1 MLSSE
6 FPQAHHGWMEWAKL
20 EEEDGN
26 FELSLEILDTG
37 TRVCNGYNEVLLM
50 RAIKQNEKLNNL
62 NGSRAL
68 LGKLYNEPVEK
79 IWRTVLEGA
88 LLEERAGNV
97 AVARKLLCVLV
108 HKVAW
113 YGPIYYEAFRLEE
126 KAELFSEAYL
136 VIRKGLAELPRYGP
150 LWFGLLRIMERTD
163 IGMELLSWQRGDGV
177 LPTLFNVRRECQNA
191 IYSISRELVWKVHF
205 EQAQIEERAATV
217 VAQSQSVATNTPIEE
232 CLDALLDSARKCFV
246 LSMMACPSNLR
257 WKIFLAGARME
268 LNAGKIDTVKA
279 LLRQAHMEVPEKSRY
294 HVFLE
299 CCRLEEFT
307 GSVDAA
313 RKILTI
319 ARSSIKNEWKI
330 YLESVLVE
338 ARDGNLTTAIFIA
351 DEALRMD
358 SGSGRLWALLLQLVH
373 RIEWKQSMVK
383 KLHCSTLSEN
393 SFKSSMNKY
402 VQVPAGYTIPSK
414 FNVLYRA
421 LQVVPK
427 SGEVWC
433 EGARVLLN
441 PLSLDIFDPCQ
452 AFKFLSFAI
461 MFTPQYGDSFVEY
474 VRLEML
480 MQVILP
486 RMLTLLGIP
495 SAAFFGLLGTH
506 DVESD
511 FSGHLTSI
519 DHPNS
524 SPLVSKESIRS
535 FLPKDKDTKKA
546 NMALAA
552 GGELSLQISS
562 WAYKEVN
569 LERLYRR

>member
-1 MLSSE
+1 
-6 FPQAHHGWMEWAKL
+6 
-20 EEEDGN
+20 
-26 FELSLEILDTG
+26 
-37 TRVCNGYNEVLLM
+37 
-50 RAIKQNEKLNNL
+50 
-62 NGSRAL
+62 
-68 LGKLYNEPVEK
+68 
-79 IWRTVLEGA
+79 
-88 LLEERAGNV
+88 
-97 AVARKLLCVLV
+97 
-108 HKVAW
+108 
-113 YGPIYYEAFRLEE
+113 
-126 KAELFSEAYL
+126 
-136 VIRKGLAELPRYGP
+136 
-150 LWFGLLRIMERTD
+150 
-163 IGMELLSWQRGDGV
+163 
-177 LPTLFNVRRECQNA
+177 
-191 IYSISRELVWKVHF
+191 
-205 EQAQIEERAATV
+205 
-217 VAQSQSVATNTPIEE
+217 
-232 CLDALLDSARKCFV
+232 
-246 LSMMACPSNLR
+246 
-257 WKIFLAGARME
+257 
-268 LNAGKIDTVKA
+268 
-279 LLRQAHMEVPEKSRY
+279 
-294 HVFLE
+294 
-299 CCRLEEFT
+299 
-307 GSVDAA
+307 
-313 RKILTI
+313 
-319 ARSSIKNEWKI
+319 
-330 YLESVLVE
+330 
-338 ARDGNLTTAIFIA
+338 
-351 DEALRMD
+351 
-358 SGSGRLWALLLQLVH
+358 
-373 RIEWKQSMVK
+373 
-383 KLHCSTLSEN
+383 
-393 SFKSSMNKY
+393 
-402 VQVPAGYTIPSK
+402 
-414 FNVLYRA
+414 VLYRA